1 MSHQSS
7 SSAAVT
13 LAALRASP
21 LAAELDD
28 AQCTRLAAAMTA
40 RTLADGETLVREGSA
55 DDHLYAIVDGA
66 LAVVRGAGN
75 GAGVTLYT
83 LARGDLV
90 GELSFLDGAQRY
102 ASLVARGRTE
112 VLSLARS
119 ALEDLIDADGWL
131 VYRVMRAI
139 ARVVH
144 DIQRRLSLQSTEL
157 SNYIYKQHGRY

>member
-1 MSHQSS
+1 MSIELSS
-7 SSAAVT
+7 PAVDK

-28 AQCTRLAAAMTA
+28 AQCERLAAVMTA
-40 RTLADGETLVREGSA
+40 RTLTDGETLVHEGSA
-55 DDHLYAIVDGA
+55 DDHLYAILDGA

-75 GAGVTLYT
+75 GSAITLYT

-102 ASLVARGRTE
+102 ASLVARGRTQ

-119 ALEDLIDADGWL
+119 ALEDLVDTDGWL

-144 DIQRRLSLQSTEL
+144 DIQRRLSVQSAEL